1 MHREVDL
8 YGKVPPDV
16 LPDEFKTW
24 ILFESA
30 DLLVV
35 NKPGWLVCH
44 PSKRGPLSSLI
55 GAARLHASCDTL
67 HLVARLDRETSGVV
81 ILAKHPTAARKY
93 QTAVENRRVRKTYL
107 AVLEGELTSTVRVD
121 QPIGKCTR
129 SAVYSK
135 MRALDTGDRKE
146 AVTTF
151 APVECRNGHTIC
163 KVEIETGRRHQI
175 RVHAQWIGHSIV
187 GDKLYGADERLFLE
201 FIEHGWTKLHDTSL
215 PIKRQAL
222 HCSRYAFDFGGD
234 AEEFAAPAP
243 DDMRALCRASMET
256 ELSERVWDSSAIK

>member
-16 LPDEFKTW
+16 LPDEFESW
-24 ILFESA
+24 ILFENH

-55 GAARLHASCDTL
+55 GAARLHASCETL

-81 ILAKHPTAARKY
+81 ILAKHPVAARKY
-93 QTAVENRRVRKTYL
+93 QTAVEHRRVRKMYV
-107 AVLEGELTSTVRVD
+107 AMLEGELTASVRVD
-121 QPIGKCTR
+121 QPIGKCTN
-129 SAVYSK
+129 SAVFAK

-151 APVECRNGHTIC
+151 HPVEFHNGFTIC

-187 GDKLYGADERLFLE
+187 GDKLYGPDEKLFLE
-201 FIEHGWTKLHDTSL
+201 FIEHGWTKMHDASL

-222 HCSRYAFDFGGD
+222 HCFRYAFDIDGD
-234 AEEFAAPAP
+234 QEEFIAPVP
-243 DDMRALCRASMET
+243 DDIRRLCRTAMEI
-256 ELSERVWDSSAIK
+256 ELSELGLARSH